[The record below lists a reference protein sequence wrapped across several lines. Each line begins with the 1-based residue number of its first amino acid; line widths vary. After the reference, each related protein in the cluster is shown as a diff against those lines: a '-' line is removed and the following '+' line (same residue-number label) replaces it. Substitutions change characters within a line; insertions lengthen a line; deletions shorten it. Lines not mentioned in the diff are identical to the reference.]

1 MKKEFENNKKN
12 VLGNKPDLRDD
23 IDDEMFQ
30 KILREEFIEREK
42 QIEEALFADK
52 DVEDLVFTD
61 EEVKDSYKELLR
73 RFEREK
79 RENAEHEASDSKI
92 IEIKSRKTEVRW
104 HKLGK
109 VVGMAAVALACIF
122 AASMTSE
129 ANRRYLVN
137 SVRIWSGDDTK
148 TVVDNDEENERAN
161 IDEDKAIA
169 DIEEKLGIEM
179 PRFYYRPPHFRFLS
193 YEVAELTET
202 AKIEYQYKDNIIL
215 LYVDREVQNA
225 SSNINSMHGDDL
237 ESQNITKDNIEV
249 SIEKIQ
255 SEDEKEPCYI
265 AEWKTNET
273 LYRISGKIEVIE
285 LKKIIKNMEF

>member
-12 VLGNKPDLRDD
+12 ALGNNPDLRDD

-61 EEVKDSYKELLR
+61 EEVKDSYQELLS

-79 RENAEHEASDSKI
+79 KENAEHEASDSKI
-92 IEIKSRKTEVRW
+92 IEIKSRKTGVRW
-104 HKLGK
+104 HQLGK
-109 VVGMAAVALACIF
+109 AAGMAAVALVCIF

-129 ANRRYLVN
+129 ANRKYLVN
-137 SVRIWSGDDTK
+137 SMRIWSGDDTK
-148 TVVDNDEENERAN
+148 MVVDNDEENERAN
-161 IDEDKAIA
+161 VDEDEAIA
-169 DIEEKLGIEM
+169 DIEEKLGIKM

-215 LYVDREVQNA
+215 LYVDREAQNA

-237 ESQNITKDNIEV
+237 ESQKITKDNIEISV
-249 SIEKIQ
+249 EKIQ
-255 SEDEKEPCYI
+255 SEDDKEPCYI
-265 AEWKTNET
+265 TEWKANDT
-273 LYRISGKIEVIE
+273 LYRISGKIEGAE